1 MRKLA
6 VLAIGVV
13 IASSVGVV
21 ESADWPGWRGPE
33 RDGWSASKGLNLDW
47 SSSKPK
53 LLWKAEGMG
62 GGYASVSMNATTIF
76 STGNIDGGQSVI
88 AVSRK
93 DGSPVWAKQLTADQ
107 KGLKHGYKGSRCTPT
122 LDGEFLYAVM
132 SDGTLACLKQSNGDV
147 VWTKSLKKDFKG
159 RMMSS

>member
-53 LLWKAEGMG
+53 LLWKAEGDEIS
-62 GGYASVSMNATTIF
+62 GYTRFRITGRACKLRYEVSHGKRARGF
-76 STGNIDGGQSVI
+76 SLEG
-88 AVSRK
+88 
-93 DGSPVWAKQLTADQ
+93 
-107 KGLKHGYKGSRCTPT
+107 
-122 LDGEFLYAVM
+122 
-132 SDGTLACLKQSNGDV
+132 
-147 VWTKSLKKDFKG
+147 
-159 RMMSS
+159 